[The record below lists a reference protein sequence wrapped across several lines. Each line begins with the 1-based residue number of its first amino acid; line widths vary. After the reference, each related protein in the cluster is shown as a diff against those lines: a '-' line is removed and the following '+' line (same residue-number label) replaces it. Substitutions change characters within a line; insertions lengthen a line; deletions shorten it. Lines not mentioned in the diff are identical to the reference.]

1 MIIAVINQKGGV
13 GKTTTAVS
21 LASRFAKIEKKTL
34 LVDLDPQANATVS
47 LGLSPQ
53 NEPFEKTQISD
64 YLSIFPSSR
73 KLSFLEPK
81 LPVDYIRKMLIGS
94 EEEFIIIDSPPVL
107 NNLSINAVSAAEFL
121 IIPVLSGDF
130 YSLIGLK
137 DIFSTIHSVNPNAE
151 YKVLLTN
158 VNERLAITAHFIK
171 KLTESVGKDNIFN
184 SCVRIDSKLKEAP
197 FAGEPIDS
205 YAQNSKGSL
214 DYGDLAL
221 EIMNLNKSLNRE

>member
-1 MIIAVINQKGGV
+1 MIISVINQKGGV

-21 LASRFAKIEKKTL
+21 LASRFAKMEKKTL
-34 LVDLDPQANATVS
+34 IVDLDPQANATVS
-47 LGLSPQ
+47 LSLFPQ
-53 NEPFEKTQISD
+53 EEPFKIERVSD
-64 YLSIFPSSR
+64 YLNILPSSP
-73 KLSFLEPK
+73 KLSFLEASIA
-81 LPVDYIRKMLIGS
+81 VDYVRKMLIGS

-137 DIFSTIHSVNPNAE
+137 DIFSTIHSVNPDAE

-171 KLTESVGKDNIFN
+171 KLSESVGKDNIFS

-197 FAGEPIDS
+197 FAGMPIDL

-221 EIMNLNKSLNRE
+221 EILNLKEV